1 MAVRLAIVL
10 AGALA
15 VLAACDSGGPGV
27 LPEPTARPNI
37 GSTVVPVTP
46 AEKPQTVPQEA
57 QAVEQSATLGRIIR
71 RANEGPQAV
80 RTRSI
85 EGATCQDDLMVIDTS
100 VETIY
105 AALPCDRFWDADAR
119 DVFLNAQ
126 VAIVLEVTETRFRV
140 LIETL
145 TGARAEFTVAGIWV
159 E

>member
-1 MAVRLAIVL
+1 MLT
-10 AGALA
+10 
-15 VLAACDSGGPGV
+15 ACDGGDPSV
-27 LPEPTARPNI
+27 LQEPTARPDI

-46 AEKPQTVPQEA
+46 AERPQTVPQTA
-57 QAVEQSATLGRIIR
+57 QAVEQSATLGSIIR
-71 RANEGPQAV
+71 RADEAPRAV
-80 RTRSI
+80 RTRSL

-105 AALPCDRFWDADAR
+105 AALPCDRFWGADTR

-145 TGARAEFTVAGIWV
+145 TGASAEFTVAGIWV